1 MMNREELLHKWL
13 NNELSEAQTEVLK
26 QDPTY
31 ASLLDI
37 AQYSSQLET
46 PEFDQ
51 AAAYASIKQKNTTTK
66 TIKLTPWKTIAKV
79 AAMVAIVFTVYLFVN
94 SLDTNINAQFGEQM
108 AHVLP
113 DDSNI
118 ILNAGSQLSYNKN
131 DWDENREVTLTGE
144 AFFKV
149 AKGSTFT
156 VITPQGQVQVLGT
169 QFNVYARDNDFAVS
183 CFEGRVSVSLNDE
196 VVTLTKGMGVNWRD
210 GKMTTTEKSE
220 LLVPYW
226 VDHESSFS
234 NEILANVLN
243 ELERQYDIKIDAKGV
258 DTNRL
263 FSGSFTHDD
272 LNIALQSICNPLQI
286 TYEVK
291 ENDQVV
297 LHEAK

>member
-1 MMNREELLHKWL
+1 MNREELLHKWL
-13 NNELSEAQTEVLK
+13 NDDLSEEQTQLLK
-26 QDPTY
+26 EDSTY
-31 ASLLDI
+31 ATLLDI

-46 PEFDQ
+46 PEFDK
-51 AAAYASIKQKNTTTK
+51 ATAYVAIKQKTTPGK
-66 TIKLTPWKTIAKV
+66 TIQLTPWKTIAKV

-94 SLDTNINAQFGEQM
+94 SLDTTINAQFGEQIT
-108 AHVLP
+108 HVLP
-113 DDSNI
+113 DDSDI
-118 ILNAGSQLSYNKN
+118 ILNAGSAITYNKN
-131 DWDENREVTLTGE
+131 DWEQNRDVNLTGE

-156 VITPQGQVQVLGT
+156 VSTPLGQVQVLGT

-196 VVTLTKGMGVNWRD
+196 VVTLTKGMGVNWSN
-210 GKMTTTEKSE
+210 GKMTTTQKSE
-220 LLVPYW
+220 LLEPYW
-226 VDHESSFS
+226 MHRESSFS
-234 NEILANVLN
+234 NEALVNVLN
-243 ELERQYDIKIDAKGV
+243 ELERQYNIKIEAQGV

-272 LNIALQSICNPLQI
+272 LTIALQSICNPLQI

-291 ENDQVV
+291 DNDQVV